1 MLFFITKLRYFV
13 INGKIKDMK
22 MKYSRKKN
30 FQKILE
36 NIRILCYSGFFP
48 RFFFPLLFYNI
59 LRNLTVKLLFFDS
72 KTQ

>member
-22 MKYSRKKN
+22 MKYSRKKISRK
-30 FQKILE
+30 FLKILGFYV
-36 NIRILCYSGFFP
+36 ILAFFSV
-48 RFFFPLLFYNI
+48 FFPLLFYNI

>member
-1 MLFFITKLRYFV
+1 MMLFFITKLRYFV

-48 RFFFPLLFYNI
+48 RFLFSSYFI
-59 LRNLTVKLLFFDS
+59 TFYVI
-72 KTQ
+72 